1 MGLIP
6 FDRYPGLS
14 PLFLDFLKGLPRF
27 YPDPPTLEAA
37 EARARQILAAP
48 RPPRVPASAYRFRGG
63 AGGESARL
71 AEEIAK
77 GRAVAVQTGH
87 QVGLFTGPLFT
98 LMKAL
103 DALHF
108 AGELRR
114 RGVPAVAVFWALT
127 DDHDL
132 QEIARTARPGPEG
145 PEVFVLE
152 GADRQ
157 NRQPVGRLPIPD
169 GVRAIVDA
177 FGADA
182 KTPEAAAILDA
193 FARRSAPGT
202 SYGEAFVETLLD
214 LVEPDPLLILDPLSE
229 PLRRP
234 TVELYREAAREA
246 PRLRA
251 TLEETERALRE
262 AGSPIPAP
270 LPEGFSFFTIEA
282 NETGRRRITDL
293 AAATAR
299 IESGEAFPSADVIT
313 RPVLK
318 SYLLPMAVSILGA
331 AEIAYHAQS
340 LPLFPLF
347 GLPPPVLIPRTH
359 VVVRGPVE
367 RRLAEQLQ
375 VRDEDLLVPLT
386 ETLPAEVPQ
395 AAALAS
401 LGAAA
406 EKGLAGLGAELERL
420 DPSLVGALENATKK
434 IAHQFEQLAD
444 RARKAAE
451 RRGDIATNRRKRLER
466 ALLPAVGG
474 VPAERVYPPLCAML
488 AFGREEVLS
497 SLRAVAGRGARGAAV
512 VDWGLAPVEEPHA
525 G

>member
-1 MGLIP
+1 MSSIP
-6 FDRYPGLS
+6 FDRYPNLS
-14 PLFLDFLKGLPRF
+14 PLFLDFLAGLPRF
-27 YPDPPTLEAA
+27 FPDPPTLDAA
-37 EARARQILAAP
+37 EARARQILETP
-48 RPPRVPASAYRFRGG
+48 RPPRVPLTAYRYRGG

-71 AEEIAK
+71 AQEIAA

-103 DALHF
+103 DALHV
-108 AGELRR
+108 ARELRR

-132 QEIARTARPGPEG
+132 QEIAQTAKPGPDG
-145 PEVFVLE
+145 PQFFVLE

-157 NRQPVGRLPIPD
+157 NRQPVGRLSIPD
-169 GVRAIVDA
+169 GVRAIVEA
-177 FGADA
+177 FRADA

-202 SYGEAFVETLLD
+202 LYGEAFIETLLD
-214 LVEPDPLLILDPLSE
+214 LVEPDPLLVVDPISE
-229 PLRRP
+229 PLRQP
-234 TVELYREAAREA
+234 TVDLYRAAVRVA
-246 PRLRA
+246 PRLRT

-262 AGSPIPAP
+262 AGKPIPAP
-270 LPEGFSFFTIEA
+270 LPEGFSFFTIDRE
-282 NETGRRRITDL
+282 GRRRITDL

-299 IESGEAFPSADVIT
+299 IESGEALPSADVIT

-318 SYLLPMAVSILGA
+318 SYLFPMAVSILGA

-347 GLPPPVLIPRTH
+347 GLPAPILMPRTH

-367 RRLAEQLQ
+367 RRLAEQLR
-375 VRDEDLLVPLT
+375 VADEDLLVTLT
-386 ETLPAEVPQ
+386 ETLPPASVPQ
-395 AAALAS
+395 ADALGA
-401 LGAAA
+401 LGAAT
-406 EKGLAGLGAELERL
+406 EKSLAGLGAELEKL
-420 DPSLVGALENATKK
+420 DPSLLGALENASKK

-444 RARKAAE
+444 RARKAAG
-451 RRGDIATNRRKRLER
+451 RRDDVATNRRKRLQQ

-474 VPAERVYPPLCAML
+474 VPAERVYPPLCGMM
-488 AFGREEVLS
+488 AFGREEVLA
-497 SLRAVAGRGARGAAV
+497 SLRSVAGTGPRGAAV
-512 VDWGLAPVEEPHA
+512 VDWGLAPVEDRRA

>member
-1 MGLIP
+1 MIP
-6 FDRYPGLS
+6 YSRYPGLS

-27 YPDPPTLEAA
+27 YPDPPTLDACER
-37 EARARQILAAP
+37 RAREILAAP
-48 RPPRVPASAYRFRGG
+48 PTPRIPASAYRCRG
-63 AGGESARL
+63 AEAARL
-71 AEEIAK
+71 AEELAA

-103 DALHF
+103 DAVHI
-108 AGELRR
+108 ARELRR
-114 RGVPAVAVFWALT
+114 RGVPAAPVFWALT

-132 QEIARTARPGPEG
+132 QEVAHTAKPGPDG
-145 PEVFVLE
+145 PQIFVLE

-182 KTPEAAAILDA
+182 KTPEAAAVLEA
-193 FARRSAPGT
+193 FARRSAPGVP
-202 SYGEAFVETLLD
+202 YGEAFIETLLD

-229 PLRRP
+229 PLRGP
-234 TVELYREAAREA
+234 TVAFFREAVRQA

-251 TLEETERALRE
+251 ALEETERALHE
-262 AGSPIPAP
+262 AGRPIPAP
-270 LPEGFSFFTIEA
+270 LPEGFSFFTIDAKEG
-282 NETGRRRITDL
+282 EGGGGRRRITDL
-293 AAATAR
+293 GAATAR
-299 IESGEAFPSADVIT
+299 IESGEAWPSADVIT

-318 SYLLPMAVSILGA
+318 SYLLPMAVSVLGA

-340 LPLFPLF
+340 LPLLALF
-347 GLPPPVLIPRTH
+347 GLPAPVLMPRTH

-375 VRDEDLLVPLT
+375 VADEDLLVPFT
-386 ETLPAEVPQ
+386 EPLPAAVPQ
-395 AAALAS
+395 ADALAS
-401 LGAAA
+401 LGAAT
-406 EKGLAGLGAELERL
+406 EKSLAGLSAELERL
-420 DPSLVGALENATKK
+420 DPTLTGALDNASKK

-451 RRGDIATNRRKRLER
+451 RRGDVATNRRKKLER

-474 VPAERVYPPLCAML
+474 VPAERVYPPLCPML

-497 SLRAVAGRGARGAAV
+497 SLRAVAGQGPRGAVV
-512 VDWGLAPVEEPHA
+512 VDWGAVPVEDRHA